1 MMKTNEELPYHY
13 GTALLLRRKQL
24 GITQEQLSQQ
34 TGISIRTI
42 SNIESGLPSVSIG
55 TVNLLR
61 QALGM
66 TELE

>member
-1 MMKTNEELPYHY
+1 MNSDNPYHY
-13 GTALLLRRKQL
+13 GTALLLRRKQM

-42 SNIESGLPSVSIG
+42 SNAESGSESVSIG
-55 TVNLLR
+55 TVNRIR